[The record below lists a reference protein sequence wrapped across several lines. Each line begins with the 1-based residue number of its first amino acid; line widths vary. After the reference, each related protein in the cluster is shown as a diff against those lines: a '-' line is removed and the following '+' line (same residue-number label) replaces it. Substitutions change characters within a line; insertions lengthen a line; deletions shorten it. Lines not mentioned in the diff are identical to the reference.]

1 MASKIIYLLKIL
13 LFLLIMILFTMF
25 MSNNLDFVKVN
36 LAPFDYILEIS
47 LFFLITISFVFGV
60 FFTVLSSCISSFFG
74 LKDLYQYIKNKKM
87 EREITKLKNKFNKKE
102 FEDE

>member
-36 LAPFDYILEIS
+36 LAPFDYILEIKCDAG
-47 LFFLITISFVFGV
+47 FDTGAMAAIG
-60 FFTVLSSCISSFFG
+60 
-74 LKDLYQYIKNKKM
+74 
-87 EREITKLKNKFNKKE
+87 RKLAG
-102 FEDE
+102 